1 MELPP
6 QSPSISSAAIA
17 KDLANECYEYN
28 FPWPIIQ
35 IARCKRPNIEKYIF
49 FPFYGF
55 YKYENKI
62 IKFIGPLYFSIDKY
76 RRRESVHFRFFFPI
90 YTYFRKDI
98 LISEN
103 KHRKKTVWIY
113 RKIFPLFSVERKEE
127 NYAIQILS
135 IWPFYDPDFIE
146 PLLAPYFTLFYYRVE
161 KSGFRIITFLFRII
175 SFYGKDGYTDF
186 EFFPIVRWGRS
197 KNKAYLFFIFDA
209 FGYYEDEKVAY
220 IRIFWFPV
228 YLRMENKNIIEK
240 KYFSE
245 SIYNT
250 NKYFFFLYKM

>member
-1 MELPP
+1 M
-6 QSPSISSAAIA
+6 SIFA
-17 KDLANECYEYN
+17 
-28 FPWPIIQ
+28 
-35 IARCKRPNIEKYIF
+35 F
-49 FPFYGF
+49 FS
-55 YKYENKI
+55 
-62 IKFIGPLYFSIDKY
+62 LY
-76 RRRESVHFRFFFPI
+76 
-90 YTYFRKDI
+90 I
-98 LISEN
+98 LILEKIYSFQKISIE
-103 KHRKKTVWIY
+103 KKTVWIY

-220 IRIFWFPV
+220 IRIFWFPI

-250 NKYFFFLYKM
+250 NKYFFFFITILNNFFS